1 MLVYRLS
8 ARKFGGDLSGNGA
21 KKLGGRW
28 NSKGIPLVYC
38 CGTISLCTLELA
50 AHSGGLSQLKTLA
63 LTCIEI
69 DESLGLKPIS
79 TQHLPYDWQEMPA
92 AFGSKEFGNKWVA
105 SLKSPVLMVPSAIV
119 PREFIYLINPIH
131 PEFDKLVKVK
141 WVEPF
146 NLDPRII

>member
-8 ARKFGGDLSGNGA
+8 ALKFGGDLSGNGA

-28 NSKGIPLVYC
+28 NSKGFPMVYC

-63 LTCIEI
+63 ITCIEI
-69 DESLGLKPIS
+69 DNSLSLKPIS
-79 TQHLPYDWQEMPA
+79 IQHLPHGWQEVPA
-92 AFGSKEFGNKWVA
+92 TFGSKEYGNKWIV
-105 SLKSPVLMVPSAIV
+105 SNKSPVIAVPSAIV
-119 PREFIYLINPIH
+119 PREYIFLLNPIH

>member
-8 ARKFGGDLSGNGA
+8 SQKFGGDLSGNGA

-28 NSKGIPLVYC
+28 NAKGLPMVYC

-50 AHSGGLSQLKTLA
+50 AHSGGLTQLKTLA

-69 DESLGLKPIS
+69 DKTINLEPIS
-79 TQHLPYDWQEMPA
+79 KQYLPQDWQEVPA
-92 AFGSKEFGNKWVA
+92 SFGSKDFGNKWIL
-105 SLKSPVLMVPSAIV
+105 SYKSPVLVVPSAIV
-119 PREFIYLINPIH
+119 YREYNYLLNPLY
-131 PEFDKLVKVK
+131 PKFKELVKVK

-146 NLDPRII
+146 NLDHRII